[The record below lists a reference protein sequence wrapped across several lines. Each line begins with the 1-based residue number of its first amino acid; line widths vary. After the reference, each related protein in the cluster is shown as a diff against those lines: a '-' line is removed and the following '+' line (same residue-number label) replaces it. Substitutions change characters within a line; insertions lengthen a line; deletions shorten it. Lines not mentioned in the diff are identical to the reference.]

1 MPPLE
6 IVQPHDPRRCQF
18 VASNGQCVYIKKEK
32 SNFCEIHAAG
42 STAKEKKFQLARY
55 RLQQYQERVAEFSND
70 DEIKSL
76 REEIGIM
83 RMALEQVIVQ
93 CQSANDLLIRSDKI
107 SNMVGQIQRLVESA
121 QKLEERNNNLL
132 DRKIV
137 IIIADSIVTLIGNY
151 ITDPDKLTEIG
162 SKICESIENAASPTY
177 TIGSK
182 P

>member
-1 MPPLE
+1 MPFLE
-6 IVQPHDPRRCQF
+6 IVPPGDPRRCQF
-18 VASNGQCVYIKKEK
+18 IDPTGQCRYIQKDGA
-32 SNFCEIHAAG
+32 SYCEIHAQSNG
-42 STAKEKKFQLARY
+42 REKRFHLARY
-55 RLQQYQERVAEFSND
+55 RLQQYQERVGEFAND
-70 DEIKSL
+70 DEIKNL

-83 RMALEQVIVQ
+83 RMTLEQIITQ
-93 CQSANDLLIRSDKI
+93 CKSANDLLIRSDKI
-107 SNMVGQIQRLVESA
+107 SNMVGQIQRLVETA

-151 ITDPDKLTEIG
+151 IKDPDQLNEIG